1 MDYSRVNRVSLRGES
16 RDPRTITAPEIL
28 LEYSLVILLV
38 GCSSLAFLWFKPHGN
53 PMDSTLFTSVGI
65 NYTAWTAPTDRKST
79 NRRRK
84 KRNHA
89 IAIQKLCIAKH
100 LKYITKLRHGKKC
113 FPQDFLAER
122 HLNLHFCRHVLHV
135 DNRDLKQSGLQRW
148 RRRRTKSEFVFLV
161 KNGATPLLKHKVCKQ
176 CWVQNGI
183 LDNLSP
189 GFPFSDHE
197 NFGDFTS
204 SCRGR
209 LRNVQSFKTYVLSY
223 FSSHQIFC
231 FSTSFLR

>member
-1 MDYSRVNRVSLRGES
+1 MDAAMDYSRVNRVSLRGES

-53 PMDSTLFTSVGI
+53 PMDSILFTSVGI

-135 DNRDLKQSGLQRW
+135 DNRDLNSQDGNA
-148 RRRRTKSEFVFLV
+148 EGDVE
-161 KNGATPLLKHKVCKQ
+161 
-176 CWVQNGI
+176 QN
-183 LDNLSP
+183 LNLS
-189 GFPFSDHE
+189 F
-197 NFGDFTS
+197 
-204 SCRGR
+204 
-209 LRNVQSFKTYVLSY
+209 
-223 FSSHQIFC
+223 
-231 FSTSFLR
+231 